1 MDQTTLRIIL
11 GVIGVIIIA
20 IVIKQNSCVTRGSEL
35 TVEAG
40 VSRAHK
46 DVEHRHS

>member
-20 IVIKQNSCVTRGSEL
+20 IIILRRKRRKG
-35 TVEAG
+35 
-40 VSRAHK
+40 
-46 DVEHRHS
+46 

>member
-20 IVIKQNSCVTRGSEL
+20 IIVLRRRKQKG
-35 TVEAG
+35 
-40 VSRAHK
+40 
-46 DVEHRHS
+46 

>member
-20 IVIKQNSCVTRGSEL
+20 IIVLRRRKKKG
-35 TVEAG
+35 
-40 VSRAHK
+40 
-46 DVEHRHS
+46 

>member
-20 IVIKQNSCVTRGSEL
+20 IIVLRRKKRKG
-35 TVEAG
+35 
-40 VSRAHK
+40 
-46 DVEHRHS
+46 

>member
-20 IVIKQNSCVTRGSEL
+20 IIILRRR
-35 TVEAG
+35 
-40 VSRAHK
+40 SRK
-46 DVEHRHS
+46 G

>member
-20 IVIKQNSCVTRGSEL
+20 IIVLRRKRKKG
-35 TVEAG
+35 
-40 VSRAHK
+40 
-46 DVEHRHS
+46 

>member
-20 IVIKQNSCVTRGSEL
+20 IIVMRRRRKKG
-35 TVEAG
+35 
-40 VSRAHK
+40 
-46 DVEHRHS
+46 